1 MTLLGLVGAWMR
13 RLRSLGLRRSDRPG
27 SLGCTSTARR
37 RIEGALH
44 GVRRPGRA
52 AVALLCL
59 ALLAGVATQAYAQ
72 TLPTVSFKHYKT
84 WLLSTLSEEWVVGG
98 CLDVNLDKAPTS
110 DIKVKYTVGGTAT
123 PGSDFT
129 IVRSGTMTVR
139 AGRKTGHICIDVLDD
154 SVPETSETII
164 LQLIG
169 GADYQVGSNGRVVLT
184 IEASDGPTASFASAS
199 QRAGEGSGTR
209 NVGVSLIWPRI
220 PRWRPHSDITLEY
233 TVAGTAT
240 AGSDYMAL
248 SGTLTVPA
256 GRTTA
261 TIPVP
266 LIDDSVQEGSETVVL
281 TLTAGEGY
289 AVGGSGTHRLTIAA
303 NDGPTASFVSASQSA
318 GEGSGT
324 HAVAVRL
331 HPAPTSDM
339 TLSYTV
345 GGTATA
351 GSDFTI
357 VSSGA
362 VTVLAGAT
370 TATIPVTVID
380 DSVYENSET
389 VVLTLVGSTE
399 YQAGSPTTLT
409 ILDDD
414 GPAVSFW
421 QYTDWRGRPREDGQ
435 GYVINVRLDKAP
447 TSDITLKY
455 RVGGTATLGS
465 DFVLAN
471 PGTITVIAGHTRTS
485 TKLNI
490 LDDSVHEGD
499 ETIVLTL
506 IESTGYRVGSPGTW
520 PLTIVDDDPR
530 PAKAIS
536 FASASQSVDEGSGT
550 RNVGVTLSPA
560 PTADTTFT
568 YTVGGTATAG
578 SDFTIASSG
587 TVTVPKGA
595 TTATIPV
602 TVIDDTEGE
611 SGETVVLKLI
621 GSAGYPVAGPGT
633 HTLTIVDNEPAVSFA
648 SASQS
653 AGEGSGTRNV
663 GVTLDKAPT
672 TDVTFT
678 YTVGGTATAGS
689 DFTIAS
695 SGTVTVLAGATTA
708 TIPVALIDDSVGEGD
723 ETVVL
728 TLAESAGYR
737 VGSPGTHTLTIVD
750 NEPAVSFAS
759 ASQSAGEG
767 SGTRNVGVTLD
778 KAPTTDV
785 TFTYTVGGTAT
796 AGSDFTIANSGTV
809 TVLAGAT
816 TATIPVTVIDDSV
829 HEGDETVVL
838 TLAASGGYQVTSPG
852 THTLTIAANDEPG
865 VSFASA
871 SQSAGEGSGTHDVGV
886 TLSPAP
892 TTAVTLSYTVGG
904 TATPG
909 ADFTIASSGT
919 VTVLAGATTATI
931 PVTVIDDTVPE
942 SDETVVLTLAASGGY
957 QVVSPGTHVLTI
969 VDDEPVVSF
978 ASASQ
983 SAVEGSGTRNV
994 EVTLSP
1000 APTTALTLAYTVG
1013 GTATPGAD
1021 FTIADSGTVT
1031 VLAGATTA
1039 TVPVTLI
1046 DDTVPESNETVVLT
1060 LAALAGYQVVS
1071 PGTHTLTI
1079 VDDDPTVS
1087 FASASQSVGEGSG
1100 THDVEV
1106 TLDKAPPSAVTFSYT
1121 VGGTATA
1128 GSDFTIAGSGTVT
1141 VLAGATTATVPVTL
1155 IDDTVPESNE
1165 TVVLTLAALAG
1176 YQVVSPGTHTLT
1188 IVDDDST
1195 VSFASASQSVGEGS
1209 GTHDVEVTLDKAP
1222 TSDVTLSY
1230 TVGGTATPGTDYTA
1244 LSGTV
1249 TVLAGATTATI
1260 PVTLIDDTAPE
1271 SNETVVLALA
1281 ASGGYQVTSPGTH
1294 VLTIAANDAQP
1305 PATSSVSFASGT
1317 YRVNE
1322 GGVLRPE
1329 LELSHWRAEDV
1340 TVKVE
1345 ALDLGGAKSGEDFAA
1360 GPWRVTIPAGERRH
1374 RFSIETFDDDT
1385 REREE
1390 ELLLHIAPYG
1400 HSDGVRIDTDDQ
1412 LSAIAVIYD
1421 DTRVSLPETEY
1432 TVTEGATATVRV
1444 SIANP
1449 KSSAFTLDYTLSGAG
1464 GASDADIAGGLG
1476 ARSVTVPAKAKRV
1489 DLAIA
1494 TVQDAVQGEVGE
1506 SVEVALSTTEPGVE
1520 FAARTVV
1527 VHIADDDSPA
1537 VAFAASA
1544 SRAGEGA
1551 GTHDVTVHLSPAPD
1565 TTLAVPYTVTGT
1577 AVSGTDYTAL
1587 SGTLTVPASA
1597 TTATVPVAIVDDTAR
1612 EGDETVVL
1620 TLAAGT
1626 THTVGARDTHTLTIA
1641 DNDTPTVTF
1650 AQASQHASEGAGT
1663 RTVTVTLSVAQ
1674 ATPLAL
1680 AYTVGGTATPGADF
1694 TIAGSGTLTVPASAT
1709 TATIPV
1715 ALINDNVD
1723 DPDETVVLTL
1733 VAGEGYRVGTAD
1745 THTLYIDF
1753 LPLAAFRDDYWSTV
1767 REDSGRH
1774 DLRVAFEP
1782 APPSPL
1788 TLAYEVSGTAT
1799 SGADYQALSGTVSVP
1814 AGAATV
1820 TIPVT
1825 IIDDAHED
1833 SGESVVLRLVAGTGY
1848 RVADKGSGPWA
1859 SARYWERPWTH
1870 HVVWILNH
1878 DAGDLESL
1886 LQAQRDAA
1894 LAGGD
1899 AALANLCRRALALV
1913 RGETPPDGLSP
1924 LTEAEARARAGVET
1938 ARGEAARA
1946 ALWRDLAQLA
1956 GAMTTEPE
1964 VTLAAGTSPVTEGG
1978 SATFTL
1984 TATPP
1989 PASALAVTV
1998 AIATDGDYGIAAGSR
2013 TVTIP
2018 TTGSATLTLATT
2030 GDDADEPDGSVTV
2043 TVTEGDGYT
2052 VGASASG
2059 SITIE
2064 DDDAP
2069 ATTPDWTDYQTVV
2082 SYLVEVRDNPKNTAV
2097 KGNAAH
2103 IAKWNRVLEAVGHDT
2118 GTGVAPMAAS
2128 VIHAN
2133 AAQWPDSPFNAAS
2146 VYLKSQEQQQEPAV
2160 TVSAGASPVTEGAD
2174 ASFTLTATP
2183 PPAADLAVSVTVATD
2198 GAWGVTAGPQ
2208 TVTIPT
2214 TGSATLTL
2222 ATTGDDADEPDGS
2235 VTVTVTDGNGYT
2247 VGASASG
2254 SITIED
2260 DDAPATTPDWT
2271 DYQTVVSYLIEVRDN
2286 PENTAVK
2293 DNPVHIAK
2301 WNRVLEAVGHD
2312 TGTGVAP
2319 MAASEIHANA
2329 AQWPDSPFKAASVYL
2344 KSQEQQQEPAVTVSA
2359 GTSPV
2364 TEGADASFTLT
2375 ATPPPAADL
2384 AVNVTVATDGDYGI
2398 TAGSR
2403 TVTIPPT
2410 GSATL
2415 TLATTGDTTD
2425 EPHGSVSVTV
2435 TDGDGYTVGSS
2446 ASGSVT
2452 VRDDDEPPPDTP
2464 AVTIAAGTSPVTE
2477 GGAATFTVTATP
2489 APAAD
2494 LPVAVTVTTAGDYG
2508 VTAGSQTVTID
2519 TTGSATLTLATTG
2532 DATDEPD
2539 GSVTVTVTDGSG
2551 YTVGDPASDT
2561 VAVRDDDV
2569 PVVTI
2574 AADAASVTE
2583 GGSASFTL
2591 TANPVPAA
2599 PLAVSVTVATA
2610 GDYGVT
2616 AGSQTVTL
2624 PTTGSATL
2632 TLATTDDTTDE
2643 PDGSATV
2650 TVQTGTG
2657 YTVGTPASGTV
2668 AVRDDDLPPPV
2679 VTIAAKAASVTE
2691 GGDAVFT
2698 LTADRAPASALTVE
2712 LAVSETGEGDHVA
2725 ASDEGPATVTIAKD
2739 TTEAV
2744 FTLATV
2750 NDAVD
2755 EPDTSATVT
2764 VQPGAG
2770 YTVGAPASASVEV
2783 TDDDAPSTAPA
2794 LSVGD
2799 STAKEGARF
2808 PVMAFTVR
2816 LSSPAQGPVRV
2827 YVSTRP
2833 STPVSAEPGRD
2844 YAPGSSALTFR
2855 AGETEKQVWILIYDD
2870 SHDEGAE
2877 TFEVVLSQAK
2887 GATIGDGVAV
2897 GTIVNDDPMPAAW
2910 LARFGRTVAEQ
2921 ALDGIAGR
2929 MSAPRTP
2936 GMQGTLAGQAVS
2948 FDPAA
2953 AGTPAAG
2960 GVPSAAGT
2968 PEGSAALA
2976 MADIARGFG
2985 GHSGHDPA
2993 GFGNGP
2999 GFMSP
3004 GSMSGTGGAVGI
3016 GFGQT
3021 PPHSRTMTA
3030 RDALLGSSFSLTG
3043 QPDGSGG
3050 SMAFWGRASQGSFDG
3065 REGTFSLDGEA
3076 TTALLGVDYARGK
3089 WLVGL
3094 ALTQSTG
3101 EGEYRDTKVRPR
3113 PPSQD
3118 CPPGETGPLCDDP
3131 VRAGNGE
3138 VEASLTAALPYAS
3151 VQASERL
3158 KLWGAVGYG
3167 SGEVTLETAMDGRYR
3182 ADTSWRMAAAG
3193 LRGALLGTS
3202 PEGAGPTLAVTS
3214 DALWARTSSE
3224 QTRDLAASD
3233 SDATRLRLGLEGSWR
3248 MALEGGGSL
3257 APKLEL
3263 GARHDGGDAET
3274 GFGVELGGG
3283 LAWSD
3288 PALGLTLDV
3297 SGRTLLAHENDDLK
3311 DRGYAASL
3319 GFDPSPASERGPSL
3333 SLRQELGARAT
3344 GGLDALFA
3352 PEPLEDRTGSDA
3364 ASRWSMEAAYGVPA
3378 FGGRY
3383 TGSPHVGLGLSAAV
3397 RDYTLGWRWT
3407 PAQGAPDLSFGLE
3420 ATRRESDA
3428 AAPEHT
3434 LGFEIRATW

>member
-1 MTLLGLVGAWMR
+1 MTSLFGGRGAEDGPTAPALAPGDMDGDRRIMTLPGLLGAWLR
-13 RLRSLGLRRSDRPG
+13 RLRSRVFRPGSSRIGGDRSAPRRGRDRSDRPG
-27 SLGCTSTARR
+27 SPGCAFAAGRAAA
-37 RIEGALH
+37 ALH
-44 GVRRPGRA
+44 GVRRLGRA
-52 AVALLCL
+52 AVPALVCL
-59 ALLAGVATQAYAQ
+59 SLLAGIGTQASAQ
-72 TLPTVSFKHYKT
+72 TLPTVSF
-84 WLLSTLSEEWVVGG
+84 STSRGVDESAGRSAVWVW
-98 CLDVNLDKAPTS
+98 VNRSLTTDLT
-110 DIKVKYTVGGTAT
+110 VKYTVGGTAT
-123 PGSDFT
+123 AGSDFT
-129 IVRSGTMTVR
+129 IANSGTV
-139 AGRKTGHICIDVLDD
+139 
-154 SVPETSETII
+154 
-164 LQLIG
+164 
-169 GADYQVGSNGRVVLT
+169 
-184 IEASDGPTASFASAS
+184 
-199 QRAGEGSGTR
+199 
-209 NVGVSLIWPRI
+209 
-220 PRWRPHSDITLEY
+220 
-233 TVAGTAT
+233 
-240 AGSDYMAL
+240 
-248 SGTLTVPA
+248 TVPA
-256 GRTTA
+256 GASRWTWLTVN
-261 TIPVP
+261 I
-266 LIDDSVQEGSETVVL
+266 IDDSVQEDDETVVL
-281 TLTAGEGY
+281 TLIGSADY
-289 AVGGSGTHRLTIAA
+289 KVGGSNKHTLTIV
-303 NDGPTASFVSASQSA
+303 DDDTPTMSFVSASQSV
-318 GEGSGT
+318 GEGSGK
-324 HAVAVRL
+324 HDVEVRL
-331 HPAPTSDM
+331 SPAPATAV

-357 VSSGA
+357 ADSGT
-362 VTVLAGAT
+362 VTVPAGAK

-380 DSVYENSET
+380 D
-389 VVLTLVGSTE
+389 TE
-399 YQAGSPTTLT
+399 GEL
-409 ILDDD
+409 
-414 GPAVSFW
+414 
-421 QYTDWRGRPREDGQ
+421 
-435 GYVINVRLDKAP
+435 
-447 TSDITLKY
+447 
-455 RVGGTATLGS
+455 
-465 DFVLAN
+465 
-471 PGTITVIAGHTRTS
+471 
-485 TKLNI
+485 
-490 LDDSVHEGD
+490 D
-499 ETIVLTL
+499 ETIVLSL
-506 IESTGYRVGSPGTW
+506 AASGGYQVTSPGTHTLLIADNDEL
-520 PLTIVDDDPR
+520 PKVHFPHLGMITHEGHGTLYVPIKLNKTPATDIRVKYTVGGTGRGDRATPGSDFFIADSGTVTVPAGKRAASIRVTIIDDGLREDSETFVLTIVDGTGYQVDRRSRIFGYGPHQTFVTIR
-530 PAKAIS
+530 PS
-536 FASASQSVDEGSGT
+536 NASSKIYFTATPQSAGEGSGT
-550 RNVGVTLSPA
+550 HNVEVRLNPA
-560 PTADTTFT
+560 PASDITFA

-578 SDFTIASSG
+578 SDFTIADSG
-587 TVTVPKGA
+587 TVTVPKGATTATIPVTIVDDSAHEGSETVVLKLTAGNGYAVSTIGTHTLTIADDDGPTVSFASASQGVDEGSGTHNVGVTLSPAPTIDVTFTYTVGGTATSGLDFTIANSGTVTVPAGA

-611 SGETVVLKLI
+611 SGETVVLKL
-621 GSAGYPVAGPGT
+621 A
-633 HTLTIVDNEPAVSFA
+633 A
-648 SASQS
+648 S
-653 AGEGSGTRNV
+653 E
-663 GVTLDKAPT
+663 D
-672 TDVTFT
+672 
-678 YTVGGTATAGS
+678 
-689 DFTIAS
+689 
-695 SGTVTVLAGATTA
+695 
-708 TIPVALIDDSVGEGD
+708 
-723 ETVVL
+723 
-728 TLAESAGYR
+728 YR

-767 SGTRNVGVTLD
+767 SGTHNVGVTLN
-778 KAPTTDV
+778 KAPTSDI
-785 TFTYTVGGTAT
+785 TFTYTVGGTAMP
-796 AGSDFTIANSGTV
+796 GSDFTIANSGTV

-816 TATIPVTVIDDSV
+816 TATIPVTVIDDTAPES
-829 HEGDETVVL
+829 DESVVL
-838 TLAASGGYQVTSPG
+838 TLVPPAGYRVGSPG
-852 THTLTIAANDEPG
+852 THTLTI
-865 VSFASA
+865 
-871 SQSAGEGSGTHDVGV
+871 
-886 TLSPAP
+886 
-892 TTAVTLSYTVGG
+892 
-904 TATPG
+904 
-909 ADFTIASSGT
+909 
-919 VTVLAGATTATI
+919 
-931 PVTVIDDTVPE
+931 
-942 SDETVVLTLAASGGY
+942 
-957 QVVSPGTHVLTI
+957 
-969 VDDEPVVSF
+969 VDNEPVVSF

-1039 TVPVTLI
+1039 TIPVTVI
-1046 DDTVPESNETVVLT
+1046 DDTAPESDESVVLT
-1060 LAALAGYQVVS
+1060 LAASGGYQVVS
-1071 PGTHTLTI
+1071 PGTHVLTI
-1079 VDDDPTVS
+1079 VDDEPVVS
-1087 FASASQSVGEGSG
+1087 FASASQSAVEGSG
-1100 THDVEV
+1100 TRNVEV
-1106 TLDKAPPSAVTFSYT
+1106 TLSPAPTTDVTVTYT

-1128 GSDFTIAGSGTVT
+1128 GSDFTIADSGTVT
-1141 VLAGATTATVPVTL
+1141 VP
-1155 IDDTVPESNE
+1155 
-1165 TVVLTLAALAG
+1165 
-1176 YQVVSPGTHTLT
+1176 
-1188 IVDDDST
+1188 
-1195 VSFASASQSVGEGS
+1195 
-1209 GTHDVEVTLDKAP
+1209 K
-1222 TSDVTLSY
+1222 
-1230 TVGGTATPGTDYTA
+1230 
-1244 LSGTV
+1244 
-1249 TVLAGATTATI
+1249 GATTATI

-1271 SNETVVLALA
+1271 SNETVVLTLA

-1527 VHIADDDSPA
+1527 VRIADDDSPA
-1537 VAFAASA
+1537 VAFASSA

-1650 AQASQHASEGAGT
+1650 AQSSQHASEGAGT
-1663 RTVTVTLSVAQ
+1663 RTVTVNLSVAQ

-1694 TIAGSGTLTVPASAT
+1694 TIAGSGTLTVPAGTT
-1709 TATIPV
+1709 TAAIPV
-1715 ALINDNVD
+1715 ALVADSVD

-1814 AGAATV
+1814 AGAATA
-1820 TIPVT
+1820 TIAVT

-1833 SGESVVLRLVAGTGY
+1833 SGESVVLRLVGGTGY

-1878 DAGDLESL
+1878 DAGDLEGL
-1886 LQAQRDAA
+1886 LQAQLDQAV
-1894 LAGGD
+1894 AGGD

-1913 RGETPPDGLSP
+1913 RGEAPPDGLAP

-1938 ARGEAARA
+1938 GRGEAARA
-1946 ALWRDLAQLA
+1946 ALWRDLAHLA
-1956 GAMTTEPE
+1956 GAVTTTEPA

-1998 AIATDGDYGIAAGSR
+1998 AIATDGDWGIAAGSR
-2013 TVTIP
+2013 TVSIP
-2018 TTGSATLTLATT
+2018 TTGSATLTLPTT
-2030 GDDADEPDGSVTV
+2030 GDAADEPDGSVTV
-2043 TVTEGDGYT
+2043 TVTDGNGYT
-2052 VGASASG
+2052 VGAAASG

-2069 ATTPDWTDYQTVV
+2069 ATPDWTDYQTVV

-2103 IAKWNRVLEAVGHDT
+2103 IAKWNRVLEALGHDT

-2133 AAQWPDSPFNAAS
+2133 AAQWPDSPFRAAS

-2160 TVSAGASPVTEGAD
+2160 TVSAGTSPVTEGGS

-2183 PPAADLAVSVTVATD
+2183 PPAADLAVSVTVAAD
-2198 GAWGVTAGPQ
+2198 GAYGITAGPQ

-2222 ATTGDDADEPDGS
+2222 ATTGDTTDEPDGS
-2235 VTVTVTDGNGYT
+2235 VTVTVTDGAGYT

-2286 PENTAVK
+2286 PKNTAVK

-2301 WNRVLEAVGHD
+2301 WNRVLEALGHD

-2329 AQWPDSPFKAASVYL
+2329 AQWPDSPFNAASVYL
-2344 KSQEQQQEPAVTVSA
+2344 KSQEQDPDEPAVTVSA
-2359 GTSPV
+2359 GASPV

-2375 ATPPPAADL
+2375 ATPAPAADL

-2494 LPVAVTVTTAGDYG
+2494 LPVAVTVTTAGDWG
-2508 VTAGSQTVTID
+2508 VTAGARTVTID

-2532 DATDEPD
+2532 DNTDEPD
-2539 GSVTVTVTDGSG
+2539 GSVTVTVNDAAG

-2599 PLAVSVTVATA
+2599 PLAVSVTVATD
-2610 GDYGVT
+2610 GDYGIT
-2616 AGSQTVTL
+2616 AGTQTVTL

-2650 TVQTGTG
+2650 TVQTGSG

-2691 GGDAVFT
+2691 GGDAVFA

-2725 ASDEGPATVTIAKD
+2725 ASDEGPATVTIAKGA
-2739 TTEAV
+2739 TEAV

-2755 EPDTSATVT
+2755 EPDGSVSVT
-2764 VQPGAG
+2764 VEPGAG

-2833 STPVSAEPGRD
+2833 SAPVSARPGQD
-2844 YAPGSSALTFR
+2844 YAPGSSDLTFR

-2921 ALDGIAGR
+2921 ALDGIAHR
-2929 MSAPRTP
+2929 MAAPRTA
-2936 GMQGTLAGQAVS
+2936 GMQGTLAGRALD
-2948 FDPAA
+2948 FDAPAGGA
-2953 AGTPAAG
+2953 PGTWSGAGPGAGDAANGAPTLAGTG
-2960 GVPSAAGT
+2960 
-2968 PEGSAALA
+2968 ALA
-2976 MADIARGFG
+2976 LAGVAQASGGSPGRDGHGGIDDGFG
-2985 GHSGHDPA
+2985 HDAA
-2993 GFGNGP
+2993 GFGETHP
-2999 GFMSP
+2999 QS
-3004 GSMSGTGGAVGI
+3004 
-3016 GFGQT
+3016 
-3021 PPHSRTMTA
+3021 MTA
-3030 RDALLGSSFSLTG
+3030 REALLGSSFTLTG
-3043 QPDGSGG
+3043 ERDGAGG

-3182 ADTSWRMAAAG
+3182 ADTSWSMAAAG
-3193 LRGALLGTS
+3193 LRGELLGTS
-3202 PEGAGPTLAVTS
+3202 PEGAGPALAVTS

-3248 MALEGGGSL
+3248 FALDGAGPSETEGAGLRAGGASL
-3257 APKLEL
+3257 TPKLEL

-3274 GFGVELGGG
+3274 GFGIELGGG

-3297 SGRTLLAHENDDLK
+3297 SGRTLLAHENDALK
-3311 DRGYAASL
+3311 DRGVAASL
-3319 GFDPSPASERGPSL
+3319 GFDPDPASERGPSF

-3378 FGGRY
+3378 FGGRF
-3383 TGSPHVGLGLSAAV
+3383 TGSPHVGLGLSAAA
-3397 RDYTLGWRWT
+3397 RDYSLGWRWT
-3407 PAQGAPDLSFGLE
+3407 PEAARTPDLSFGLE